1 MQQWANNQALS
12 QDQKTQYNNKSFQL
26 QFADQTSSTGQVK
39 FEGSVAPEE
48 FNFHTHSIKLA
59 SLVATEKISNFVKC

>member
-26 QFADQTSSTGQVK
+26 QFADQTSSTGRVK
-39 FEGSVAPEE
+39 FERSVAPE

-59 SLVATEKISNFVKC
+59 RLVATEKTSNFVKC